1 MGAGIAS
8 VSIDKG
14 YNTILKDMSQ
24 AGLSRGYNQISKH
37 IKDGVKRKK
46 FSQ

>member
-24 AGLSRGYNQISKH
+24 PGLTRGYNQIMKTL
-37 IKDGVKRKK
+37 KDGVKRKK

>member
-14 YNTILKDMSQ
+14 YNTILKDMGQ
-24 AGLSRGYNQISKH
+24 AGLSRGYNQIAKH
-37 IKDGVKRKK
+37 VKDGVKKK
-46 FSQ
+46 RFSQ